1 MGGNTSPTIVDE
13 TEEYN
18 GSVWTEVADVLTDRE
33 LFGAGGTQN
42 SVAIFGGR
50 NPSIGNN
57 VTCTEEWNG
66 VTWAQRGTLNNGRRR
81 LAGAGTRA
89 EALAISG
96 DAPGHAST
104 EEYAGSGIYKNL
116 VICALTGSQ
125 A

>member
-1 MGGNTSPTIVDE
+1 MCAPEVPVPANRQAAPKVQYTVQAPSP
-13 TEEYN
+13 
-18 GSVWTEVADVLTDRE
+18 
-33 LFGAGGTQN
+33 GGTQN